1 MGRFFTDMSS
11 PFREKNKGC
20 PIWTTLVYFFM
31 TGGLT
36 HLEEHEAA
44 FVLRH
49 LS

>member
-1 MGRFFTDMSS
+1 MGRFFTDTSY
-11 PFREKNKGC
+11 PFHKKTGLPVKGN
-20 PIWTTLVYFFM
+20 PVFIFM

-36 HLEEHEAA
+36 HLEEREAA